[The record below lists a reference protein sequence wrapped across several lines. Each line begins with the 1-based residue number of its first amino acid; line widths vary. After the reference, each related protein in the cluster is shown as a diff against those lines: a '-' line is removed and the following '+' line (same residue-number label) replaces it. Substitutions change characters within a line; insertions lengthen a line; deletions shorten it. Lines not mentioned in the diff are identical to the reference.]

1 MSKLTQEELDRIKTE
16 SLRVYCSGVCH
27 SIRDAYALTINGYS
41 LAELIDA
48 AEFQG
53 ETSYTLQTI
62 VTLAHKYGIALS
74 VESDLVSSRKEFCEA
89 IEKRIMPPGME
100 WPRFEDGEPFKFGDE
115 VSLNNRCGKVNSVKF
130 YPNRN
135 RSIKAVDEDG
145 NWGFVL
151 IGEGE
156 FIKRPE
162 PKQDTLQDVIDDLY
176 KTLPS
181 MDAERNITVPAST
194 IDRLKAIQER
204 MGGEG
209 EFIKRPEPKQDTLQD
224 VIDDLYK
231 TLPSMDAERN
241 ITVPAST
248 IDRLKAIQERMG
260 GEGESKAD
268 SPVEIP
274 ERKTCPHCGSSHYRC
289 PYCGCEIDDP
299 EWWETYDECTHEYEA
314 QCPECDRR
322 FKVSVELEPV
332 FSVQIPREL
341 EECYKCCA
349 FEPDMDGYCGYTKL
363 GYHDQEH
370 CPLGYEKVTP
380 TAL

>member
-209 EFIKRPEPKQDTLQD
+209 E
-224 VIDDLYK
+224 
-231 TLPSMDAERN
+231 
-241 ITVPAST
+241 
-248 IDRLKAIQERMG
+248 
-260 GEGESKAD
+260 SKAD